1 MTNLRRL
8 GATVVLLFAFT
19 LTAFA
24 DCPAPGAMDTPPCT
38 AAQALPNDPTA
49 PGQTE
54 TPPVAETQSVELPS
68 LAEVAL
74 DILTLF

>member
-1 MTNLRRL
+1 MPNLKTL
-8 GATVVLLFAFT
+8 GAAVVLLFAFG
-19 LTAFA
+19 LTALA
-24 DCPAPGAMDTPPCT
+24 DCPAPGIMDTPPCT
-38 AAQALPNDPTA
+38 AAQAIPNDSAA

-68 LAEVAL
+68 LAKVAL